1 MGYNFDDENENKDEG
16 GAGGEV
22 ISMEKR
28 RKPFAYWTVG
38 GKEYKLK
45 LTTTEI
51 CRLEEKMKRNLLD
64 VLFSSGSVPP
74 LTVMLGIV
82 HGAMKTWHHGIK
94 YEDVQKMFDRY
105 CEEGGTQ
112 MTFMVDVLMEVY
124 KVSGFFSENQAE
136 TMDAKME
143 EVKEQ
148 M

>member
-1 MGYNFDDENENKDEG
+1 MIWVHSLLIFCAGILAVVFRNGTYRFMGVRSWIGKQVCRYSSDRKEN
-16 GAGGEV
+16 
-22 ISMEKR
+22 
-28 RKPFAYWTVG
+28 
-38 GKEYKLK
+38 LK
-45 LTTTEI
+45 YLY
-51 CRLEEKMKRNLLD
+51 
-64 VLFSSGSVPP
+64 P
-74 LTVMLGIV
+74 
-82 HGAMKTWHHGIK
+82 